1 MISFVSIH
9 HQVWTMT
16 IFGGQPDVRCR
27 EFLHNCRH
35 VMQNHN
41 VQLWGSIIE
50 YLHTYFNFFYGLLR
64 CIKWI

>member
-9 HQVWTMT
+9 HKVWTVT
-16 IFGGQPDVRCR
+16 IFGGWRGQPDVGWR

-35 VMQNHN
+35 VMQNYN

-50 YLHTYFNFFYGLLR
+50 YLHTYFNFFNGP
-64 CIKWI
+64 